1 MRHALLRELFKLTPF
16 DTASD
21 VDTRAG
27 ELHDLLNG
35 DIPYFHLAGDE
46 PYVLHELG
54 AMSRRNDRFTL
65 NRRIQRALD
74 EFQESDVP
82 MLVDTLQRFLSE
94 GRCIV

>member
-1 MRHALLRELFKLTPF
+1 MRHALLRELFKLTAF

-35 DIPYFHLAGDE
+35 DIPYFHLAGD
-46 PYVLHELG
+46 
-54 AMSRRNDRFTL
+54 
-65 NRRIQRALD
+65 
-74 EFQESDVP
+74 VP